1 VICPA
6 LQAENPQYPEVI
18 DEKTQGEWRE
28 LQRAVNLSS
37 NKEGG
42 PAVAYITKMQPFSSR
57 LYDIVTRAVV
67 KSEGPIR
74 YVAFSKV
81 FCGTLKR
88 GQTVY
93 AMGPKH
99 GING

>member
-1 VICPA
+1 MICPA
-6 LQAENPQYPEVI
+6 LQADNPSYPEEI
-18 DEKTQGEWRE
+18 DEKTLMEWKE
-28 LQRAVNLSS
+28 LQRAVNMSS
-37 NKEGG
+37 NIEGG

-57 LYDIVTRAVV
+57 LYDIVTRAQV

-88 GQTVY
+88 G
-93 AMGPKH
+93 
-99 GING
+99 

>member
-1 VICPA
+1 M
-6 LQAENPQYPEVI
+6 
-18 DEKTQGEWRE
+18 
-28 LQRAVNLSS
+28 
-37 NKEGG
+37 EGG

-57 LYDIVTRAVV
+57 LYDIVTRGLV

-99 GING
+99 GINGQVDMIETKIDHLFILMGSSI